1 MYNSSSFKC
10 QLSFNWHLNL
20 NKVCA
25 TQSWCQH
32 QDNGFEVTMVTVTL
46 RSQTSHLHGDSWSD
60 FVWYY
65 IMKKILKRKMKYN
78 HQNRCKNK
86 DSTFKNR
93 KHILCTLEPLFY
105 LWISVRKNI
114 DYVEDYRMNIPTHW
128 PSEVNGQ
135 RRLRTTGANREV
147 MG

>member
-46 RSQTSHLHGDSWSD
+46 RSQTSHLHGDTWSD
-60 FVWYY
+60 LVWYY
-65 IMKKILKRKMKYN
+65 IMKKILKRNMKNN

-86 DSTFKNR
+86 NSTFKNR
-93 KHILCTLEPLFY
+93 KHILHLGASFLFVDFRSEKCRLCRGSSNEHSYPLAQ
-105 LWISVRKNI
+105 WS
-114 DYVEDYRMNIPTHW
+114 
-128 PSEVNGQ
+128 
-135 RRLRTTGANREV
+135 
-147 MG
+147 